1 MKRTRAVLFAGFF
14 ALLFF
19 ATGASIWEGAA
30 AVSAGGELPDTGLYV
45 ATDSFPRNT
54 VVDITN
60 LENGKTVRGIVAA
73 ALGSPGLL
81 ALISKEGAQAIGLQ
95 SRFIGRIRMSQP
107 SDPVSHSMFSGE
119 YDFSGD
125 PDFDPGAA
133 LKTYG
138 TADEASTEDEA
149 SVDEASADEVAAAP
163 PAGPARP
170 HFPPETETKSPAE
183 TAPESGALE
192 AGPGTAEETPETIWY
207 IPEEKPP
214 AETKTDQYV
223 FVPAPER
230 PPEAPSGL
238 PDSRY
243 FIDPI
248 PGPDARTPEENTPA
262 PSGEFSVP
270 SVDRLEHGKY
280 YLQLG
285 AFSRAEAV
293 ESAINKIE
301 KTYPLAVQRAGSPER
316 PVYRILVGPVNHG
329 ESGALLQRFR
339 GKGYK
344 DAFIRKGE

>member
-1 MKRTRAVLFAGFF
+1 MKRTRAVLFAGFSVV
-14 ALLFF
+14 LFF
-19 ATGASIWEGAA
+19 TTGASVWEGAA

-60 LENGKTVRGIVAA
+60 LENGKTVRGIVAT

-107 SDPVSHSMFSGE
+107 VDPVSHSMLSGE

-138 TADEASTEDEA
+138 TGDETPSAGSSPAASPDR
-149 SVDEASADEVAAAP
+149 
-163 PAGPARP
+163 PARP
-170 HFPPETETKSPAE
+170 HFPPAESKAPAE
-183 TAPESGALE
+183 TGDESSAPSEGDPGAV
-192 AGPGTAEETPETIWY
+192 EETPETIWY
-207 IPEEKPP
+207 IPEETPP

-230 PPEAPSGL
+230 PPEALSEL
-238 PDSRY
+238 PDNRY

-248 PGPDARTPEENTPA
+248 PGPAARPPKENTPA
-262 PSGEFSVP
+262 PSGKFNISW
-270 SVDRLEHGKY
+270 VDRLEYGKY

-285 AFSRAEAV
+285 AFSRVEAV
-293 ESAINKIE
+293 ESAIEKIE
-301 KTYPLAVQRAGSPER
+301 KTYPLAVQYIGSPEH
-316 PVYRILVGPVNHG
+316 PMYRVLVGPINHG
-329 ESGALLQRFR
+329 ESGALLQRFK